1 MISINKIY
9 NILFTIFLI
18 VLNLYAYLDNYN
30 IFLFDLIIKIAI
42 GTTFFLLVIFG
53 SYNLI
58 HRKATLN
65 KLTIIC
71 ILLLLIVIGVLYHV
85 INLVGLGLV
94 SLLALKLNKNN
105 LIKEYFFALSIAFII
120 IAVLSL
126 LNFIPNSD
134 LLGFTIKN
142 TTGYFIG
149 CTALTSLFLYK
160 NSKYLKYML
169 ILLAAIIIWVI
180 YDDRTMSIILF
191 MFLILYKFRLF
202 ENPSKRIQ
210 TRLIILLPFLL
221 TTISFI
227 FILFLDN
234 SSFIHNIDNML
245 SYRISIWNS
254 VYKNTTLSL
263 FPQSV
268 NSSFYI
274 SSFEIGQSMF
284 YMVKVS
290 GLDGFFALSPVQYG
304 LIITVIFL
312 IILFYS
318 LKILLNTP
326 VKNRLLLCLSI
337 CWIFLGFSETII
349 VLYNL
354 SFLIPSSFNIIF
366 NNIQEDNNYGFK
378 KTFNNHTSI

>member
-378 KTFNNHTSI
+378 KNFNNHTSI

>member
-202 ENPSKRIQ
+202 EKPSKRIQ

-263 FPQSV
+263 FQQSV
-268 NSSFYI
+268 NYSFYI